1 MAGQYDVGAEPVP
14 GYRLDK
20 LLGRGHFGDVWK
32 AFGPGGTEVA
42 LRVMPIVGRSIARK
56 IHDLR
61 LITNIKHPNLVPILA
76 LWLKDRDGNFLDLAP
91 GQKPQA
97 PLAEIVVATGLN
109 EHSLADRLREC
120 HRAGLPGVPVEE
132 LLDYMDDAARGID
145 HLNQANFDLGS
156 GPAALPHC
164 NIKPAN
170 ILVVGGAAQVS
181 DFGLATMLGRNPYSP
196 DFPPHYLAPELFLTN
211 RPSSAS
217 DQYGLAIS
225 YIELRTGAL
234 PFQPGLPAAIVAAH
248 VRGLLDL
255 SRLSEPEQEV
265 IRRAAAVDPTARFP
279 RTVDMV
285 RALRR
290 ALNPCDVESAS
301 TSRLDAEPKRAEDRQ
316 LWVDKGVE
324 IVPGYKL
331 IRQLGRGGYGEVWEA
346 SAPGNLRIALK
357 LVKNLEANT
366 GRQEFKALQLI
377 KNISHVHL
385 LALHAYWLLDAT
397 GEVIADEL
405 VGTPESPPPALLVLA
420 TRLADKNLLQR
431 LRECQKAGER
441 GIPPAELIEYMR
453 QAATAIDF
461 LNAPRHVYG
470 DRRISITH
478 RDIKPENILL
488 SSDVAIV
495 ADFGLAKLLEGA
507 DARVSTDSVGLTL
520 LYAAPEM
527 LQGTISFRS
536 DQYSLALTYYHM
548 RTGSVPFPRDI
559 NPYTLIQAHLKG
571 MLQLHLLPD
580 SEREVIVR
588 GTQLDPQ
595 DRWPS
600 CVAMVRALEEAM
612 VAARILAAPVG
623 PPLAEVPVPSHAN
636 MEVPAYMAEYETF
649 LPPPRDTPPP
659 PVPVVRSPAAE
670 PAAAGTGRR
679 AAPVPPTKVL
689 KAHQA
694 AGGDAVNLGDRAAV
708 AALGPASLATVKPAV
723 SEAGAARSGIV
734 PAAPPRR
741 RWGLLVLLLL
751 VVLLA
756 AAAVVGRDY
765 WLRWLR
771 PAPPD
776 AAGRLAGAIAKVG

>member
-14 GYRLDK
+14 GYRLERM
-20 LLGRGHFGDVWK
+20 LGRGHFGDVWK
-32 AFGPGGTEVA
+32 AIGPGGTEVA
-42 LRVMPIVGRSIARK
+42 LRVMPIVGRQIARK

-109 EHSLADRLREC
+109 ERSLADRLKEC
-120 HRAGLPGVPVEE
+120 QQAGEPGIPVDE

-181 DFGLATMLGRNPYSP
+181 DFGLSSMLGTNPYSP
-196 DFPPHYLAPELFLTN
+196 DFPPHYLAPEFFLTG
-211 RPSSAS
+211 RPTSTS

-234 PFQPGLPAAIVAAH
+234 PFQPGLPASIVAAH
-248 VRGLLDL
+248 VRGVLDL
-255 SRLSEPEQEV
+255 SRLSEAEQEV
-265 IRRAAAVDPTARFP
+265 IRRAAAADPSMRFP
-279 RTVDMV
+279 RTIDMV
-285 RALRR
+285 RALRQ
-290 ALNPCDVESAS
+290 AVNPTDVQFAS
-301 TSRLDAEPKRAEDRQ
+301 TNRLDPAAAKRNEDRQ
-316 LWVDKGVE
+316 LWVDRGVE

-385 LALHAYWLLDAT
+385 LALHAYWLLDAK

-405 VGTPESPPPALLVLA
+405 VGTPESPPPAMLVLA
-420 TRLADKNLLQR
+420 TRLAEKNLLQR

-441 GIPPAELIEYMR
+441 GIPAPELIEYMR
-453 QAATAIDF
+453 QAASAIDF

-470 DRRISITH
+470 DKRISITH

-495 ADFGLAKLLEGA
+495 ADFGLVKLLEGN

-527 LQGTISFRS
+527 LQGSISFRS
-536 DQYSLALTYYHM
+536 DQYSLAVTYYHM
-548 RTGSVPFPRDI
+548 RTGSVPFPRDVS
-559 NPYTLIQAHLKG
+559 PFLLIQAHLKG
-571 MLQLHLLPD
+571 QLQLQLLPD

-588 GTQLDPQ
+588 ATQVDPQ

-612 VAARILAAPVG
+612 VAGRILAVPAGAPAAAAAAPVRVSQ
-623 PPLAEVPVPSHAN
+623 EVPPD
-636 MEVPAYMAEYETF
+636 MEEFETNHS
-649 LPPPRDTPPP
+649 PPRDTPPP
-659 PVPVVRSPAAE
+659 AARAKADKASPLA
-670 PAAAGTGRR
+670 TGRR
-679 AAPVPPTKVL
+679 VAPVPPTKVI
-689 KAHQA
+689 KAA
-694 AGGDAVNLGDRAAV
+694 DKARDAVNLDDAAAV
-708 AALGPASLATVKPAV
+708 VAMDLEDSAVAQPAV
-723 SEAGAARSGIV
+723 SQSGAQRIGAGAPLRI
-734 PAAPPRR
+734 RR
-741 RWGLLVLLLL
+741 RSRSKLWLLLVL

-756 AAAVVGRDY
+756 LAAAAVASREH
-765 WLRWLR
+765 WLRWLQPPP
-771 PAPPD
+771 PA
-776 AAGRLAGAIAKVG
+776 AVGSAIADV